1 MQAIVRNLPSDAART
16 ALRAGSAARGSSS
29 RLLLMANSSPSG
41 ARLPRTR
48 QLPYAMRTTDGVAA
62 PQLRERVTHTRGR
75 VRGSNVRAPSPTLP
89 YAARPATRPT
99 ISSDPTPQARQ
110 LADRVGPSGRCST
123 LPQRLTFRN
132 TGPKPRGFEGRRTP
146 RRRGGRLSRSL
157 DHVDIPEDDWSE
169 AVCRERVVRSL
180 AVAGANSR
188 AAVKA
193 AAGALGFSLAQV
205 YRLIAAFRE
214 NPTTGS
220 LVVTRPAPKKG
231 AACCRATSSNGSNR
245 PPTVLVQIG
254 STSTTVP
261 AVPYHLQA
269 QSIGFQIA
277 GAVWP

>member
-16 ALRAGSAARGSSS
+16 ALRAGSAARGWSS

-48 QLPYAMRTTDGVAA
+48 QLPYTMRTTDGVAA

-146 RRRGGRLSRSL
+146 RRRGGRDSPVAFSGSCGHSGRRLVGGCVPGTRG
-157 DHVDIPEDDWSE
+157 
-169 AVCRERVVRSL
+169 
-180 AVAGANSR
+180 AVAGSR
-188 AAVKA
+188 WRQQPRRRESGGRRSGVQPGPGLPTDCRVSRKPDHGV
-193 AAGALGFSLAQV
+193 AGGD
-205 YRLIAAFRE
+205 
-214 NPTTGS
+214 
-220 LVVTRPAPKKG
+220 
-231 AACCRATSSNGSNR
+231 
-245 PPTVLVQIG
+245 
-254 STSTTVP
+254 
-261 AVPYHLQA
+261 
-269 QSIGFQIA
+269 
-277 GAVWP
+277 